1 MVSWSGPSLP
11 SFLFNSLFLCFLA
24 PMVFKASRQAPNRG
38 VPPATTFRSM
48 ASPRAGRRRQGVR
61 ADATRA
67 EGDARGKKKQAS
79 ATCARRGKGESR
91 AREGR
96 GVSGDRKIARA
107 GRKSRAYRV
116 YSRAQGPCSVNRQRK
131 ETSGEREERARPL
144 AAPIDRGGKRGEGE
158 ERRAAGPCART
169 WNSAAARIHGLLLR
183 PSTARLHGLQLHPSA
198 D

>member
-1 MVSWSGPSLP
+1 
-11 SFLFNSLFLCFLA
+11 
-24 PMVFKASRQAPNRG
+24 
-38 VPPATTFRSM
+38 
-48 ASPRAGRRRQGVR
+48 
-61 ADATRA
+61 
-67 EGDARGKKKQAS
+67 
-79 ATCARRGKGESR
+79 
-91 AREGR
+91 
-96 GVSGDRKIARA
+96 
-107 GRKSRAYRV
+107 
-116 YSRAQGPCSVNRQRK
+116 VNRQRK

>member
-1 MVSWSGPSLP
+1 VDRKSNESRFSWRRLGD
-11 SFLFNSLFLCFLA
+11 A
-24 PMVFKASRQAPNRG
+24 KASRRAPNRG
-38 VPPATTFRSM
+38 VPPATTFLSM

-67 EGDARGKKKQAS
+67 EGDARGKKRAS
-79 ATCARRGKGESR
+79 ATCARMGKGESH

-96 GVSGDRKIARA
+96 GVAGGWEITRA
-107 GRKSRAYRV
+107 GGKSRVYRV
-116 YSRAQGPCSVNRQRK
+116 YSRAQGPCSANRQRK

-169 WNSAAARIHGLLLR
+169 WNSVAARIHGLLLR